1 MEQILKQIIAHKK
14 MQMITQYF
22 GNIEE
27 QARATTRPVNSMS
40 KSIRDS
46 YNAGSVGIIA
56 EFKRRSPSKGWIRQ
70 GAAAEQIVEGYSRA
84 GAAACSILTNEEFF
98 GGRIE
103 DLKDGRRVAP
113 NLPIL
118 RKEFIVDEKQVY
130 EARAIGADAILLIAA
145 CLTKEE
151 CLELTRLAKELGME
165 VLLEIHSEAEL
176 GHVNKY
182 IDMLGVNN
190 RNLNSFD
197 TDIEHSKRLIEKMR
211 EVAGEDV
218 VIISESGISSSETIV
233 ELRKAGFQGFLIGE
247 AFMRQSNPG
256 RAVSDILEEI

>member
-1 MEQILKQIIAHKK
+1 MEQILKQIVAHKK

-27 QARATTRPVNSMS
+27 QARATTRPINSMAE
-40 KSIRDS
+40 SIRKC
-46 YNAGSVGIIA
+46 YEAGSVGIIA

-70 GAAAEQIVEGYSRA
+70 GADAEHIVGGYSNA

-103 DLKDGRRVAP
+103 DLRDGRKSAP
-113 NLPIL
+113 KLPIL
-118 RKEFIVDEKQVY
+118 RKEFIVDEKQIY

-151 CLELTRLAKELGME
+151 CLEFTRLAKELGME
-165 VLLEIHSEAEL
+165 VLLEIHSEEEL

-197 TDIEHSKRLIEKMR
+197 TDLEHSMRLVKRMR
-211 EVAGEDV
+211 EVAGDD
-218 VIISESGISSSETIV
+218 VIIVSESGIDGAETIK

-247 AFMRQSNPG
+247 ALMRQSNPG
-256 RAVSDILEEI
+256 RGVADILEEI